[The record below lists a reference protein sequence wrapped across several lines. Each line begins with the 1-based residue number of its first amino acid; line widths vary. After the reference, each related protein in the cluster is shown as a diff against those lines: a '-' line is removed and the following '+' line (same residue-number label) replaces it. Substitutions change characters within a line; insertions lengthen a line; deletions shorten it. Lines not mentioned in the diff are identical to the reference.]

1 METKKI
7 QDYSNIAVTN
17 LDPEK
22 AKIVNERGIE
32 LQRLKKQVEVAIKKA
47 EELGRTD
54 MVKKLEARGQQLDT
68 LLRGKTFKDLSDGG
82 QTGGDTSNT
91 ASENNSEESSTKN
104 QTDQDTAEK
113 ENSKE
118 EQEAETEENN
128 ITDDSDDE
136 DSDSEDA
143 ADEED
148 STESSEDTDS
158 TDKTDSDGSS
168 GKGNNEDSDS
178 DESKQTNDDSSDID
192 MPNTTDAGTDTDTAD
207 SGNDSA
213 DSESSSADTNNE
225 ENLDSS
231 ETASDSGEGTSAGS
245 ETESENDDSNTD
257 RQSEAQ
263 DDEDSQQQNQDQTDE
278 DDPVK
283 DIFKRP
289 ENTQQQLGGQGQM
302 PKKESRDPTI
312 NEIIQELQSIS
323 PDGKQGAARAL
334 RDILAKRK
342 VTGFSESLDKKV
354 LNEAIEDKSL
364 EDIDDEEFSDFVNTI
379 LDEINNVTPVTY
391 SDPDERKV
399 KVKQAMENNLE
410 TRDIE
415 MEQEMQVRADKRRK
429 RANQSEL
436 DKYVNYRPISEFYID
451 LYRTIADQVKQV
463 EIDSQSYDEINP
475 EYDDDVIMKA
485 DVTQY
490 EQRQEKPS
498 IDFFFDVSGS
508 WEDSDVELGK
518 RFVASLKEF
527 VDRDELELNIY
538 YFSDVVGQ
546 DLNTVR
552 KWSGTSAWIKI
563 LNTIKSNNARNVVI
577 MTDGDMDGFAVR
589 AGQKCLVEGVV
600 WYIWKIGG
608 YYATGAKEL
617 PKYLKGMQG
626 TTQYAFSAK
635 DVD

>member
-7 QDYSNIAVTN
+7 QDYSDVAVTN

-22 AKIVNERGIE
+22 AKIVNERGVE
-32 LQRLKKQVEVAIKKA
+32 LQRLRKQVDVAIKKA
-47 EELGRTD
+47 EELGRSD
-54 MVKKLEARGQQLDT
+54 MVKKLKARGQQLDT
-68 LLRGKTFKDLSDGG
+68 LLKGKTFKYFSAGG
-82 QTGGDTSNT
+82 QIGGDPSSSKSENDSAESNIDDQANKNT
-91 ASENNSEESSTKN
+91 AEEENN
-104 QTDQDTAEK
+104 
-113 ENSKE
+113 KE
-118 EQEAETEENN
+118 EQGLDTKKEKNSDDESEVDTDNEETQSNDEASTKPDSGSNNDEENN
-128 ITDDSDDE
+128 DEVGSENSTVTDGDADSTGDKESTTDK
-136 DSDSEDA
+136 
-143 ADEED
+143 ADE
-148 STESSEDTDS
+148 
-158 TDKTDSDGSS
+158 
-168 GKGNNEDSDS
+168 
-178 DESKQTNDDSSDID
+178 
-192 MPNTTDAGTDTDTAD
+192 TAD
-207 SGNDSA
+207 A
-213 DSESSSADTNNE
+213 
-225 ENLDSS
+225 
-231 ETASDSGEGTSAGS
+231 S
-245 ETESENDDSNTD
+245 ETENDDK
-257 RQSEAQ
+257 QQAK
-263 DDEDSQQQNQDQTDE
+263 QQQNSSQIEKDADTDQENSDNSNDSIGSDQADE

-289 ENTQQQLGGQGQM
+289 ENTKQQFGAQGKM

-312 NEIIQELQSIS
+312 DEIIKELQSIS
-323 PDGKQGAARAL
+323 QKGKQGVAMAL
-334 RDILAKRK
+334 KDILSNRG
-342 VTGFSESLDKKV
+342 VNDFSESLGKKV
-354 LNEAIEDKSL
+354 LKEAIEDKAL

-379 LDEINNVTPVTY
+379 LDEINNVTPVAY

-436 DKYVNYRPISEFYID
+436 DKYTNYRPISEFYVD

-463 EIDSQSYDEINP
+463 EIDNQSYDEINP

-518 RFVASLKEF
+518 RFVSSLKEF
-527 VDRDELELNIY
+527 VDRDELELNMY
-538 YFSDVVGQ
+538 YFSDIVGQ

-552 KWSGTSAWIKI
+552 KYGGTSAWTKI
-563 LNTIKSNNARNVVI
+563 LDTIKSNNAKNVVV
-577 MTDGDMDGFAVR
+577 MTDGDMDIYA
-589 AGQKCLVEGVV
+589 AKSGQKCLVEGVV

-608 YYATGAKEL
+608 YYTTGAKEL

-635 DVD
+635 DVN

>member
-7 QDYSNIAVTN
+7 QDYSDVAVTN

-22 AKIVNERGIE
+22 AKIVNERGVE
-32 LQRLKKQVEVAIKKA
+32 LQRLRKQVDVAIKKA
-47 EELGRTD
+47 EELDRSD
-54 MVKKLEARGQQLDT
+54 MVKKLKARGQQLDT
-68 LLRGKTFKDLSDGG
+68 LLKGKTFKDLSAGG
-82 QTGGDTSNT
+82 QIGGDPNSSK
-91 ASENNSEESSTKN
+91 SENNSAESNIDDQANKNTAEEENNKEVQGLEAKKEKNSDDESDVGTDNEETQSNDEASAKPDSSSN
-104 QTDQDTAEK
+104 NEK
-113 ENSKE
+113 ENADEVGS
-118 EQEAETEENN
+118 ENN
-128 ITDDSDDE
+128 TV
-136 DSDSEDA
+136 
-143 ADEED
+143 
-148 STESSEDTDS
+148 
-158 TDKTDSDGSS
+158 TDSDT
-168 GKGNNEDSDS
+168 EDSIDDADDDTNS
-178 DESKQTNDDSSDID
+178 TGDKESTTDKADE
-192 MPNTTDAGTDTDTAD
+192 TTDA
-207 SGNDSA
+207 
-213 DSESSSADTNNE
+213 
-225 ENLDSS
+225 
-231 ETASDSGEGTSAGS
+231 S
-245 ETESENDDSNTD
+245 ETENDDK
-257 RQSEAQ
+257 QQAK
-263 DDEDSQQQNQDQTDE
+263 QQQNSSQIEKDADTDQENSANSDDSIGSDQADE

-289 ENTQQQLGGQGQM
+289 ENTKQQLGAQGKM

-312 NEIIQELQSIS
+312 DEIIKELQSIS
-323 PDGKQGAARAL
+323 QKGKQGVAMAL
-334 RDILAKRK
+334 KDILSNRG
-342 VTGFSESLDKKV
+342 VNDFSESLAKKV
-354 LNEAIEDKSL
+354 LKEAIEDKAL

-379 LDEINNVTPVTY
+379 LDEINNVTPVAY

-436 DKYVNYRPISEFYID
+436 DKYVNYRPISEFYVD

-463 EIDSQSYDEINP
+463 EIDNQSYDEINP

-518 RFVASLKEF
+518 RFVSSLKEF
-527 VDRDELELNIY
+527 VDRDELELNMY
-538 YFSDVVGQ
+538 YFSDIVGQ
-546 DLNTVR
+546 DLKSVR
-552 KWSGTSAWIKI
+552 SYGGTSAWTKI
-563 LNTIKSNNARNVVI
+563 LDTIKSNNAKNVVI
-577 MTDGDMDGFAVR
+577 MTDGDMDPYA
-589 AGQKCLVEGVV
+589 AKSGQKCLVEGVV

-608 YYATGAKEL
+608 YYTAGAKEL

-635 DVD
+635 DVN

>member
-7 QDYSNIAVTN
+7 QDYSDVAVTN

-22 AKIVNERGIE
+22 AKIVNERGVE
-32 LQRLKKQVEVAIKKA
+32 LQRLRKQVDVAIKKA
-47 EELGRTD
+47 EGLGRDD
-54 MVKKLEARGQQLDT
+54 MVKKLKARGQQLDT
-68 LLRGKTFKDLSDGG
+68 LLRGKTFKELSDGG
-82 QTGGDTSNT
+82 QIGGATSSSE
-91 ASENNSEESSTKN
+91 SENNSAESNIDDQANKN
-104 QTDQDTAEK
+104 TAE
-113 ENSKE
+113 
-118 EQEAETEENN
+118 EENN
-128 ITDDSDDE
+128 KEAQGLEANKDKSSA
-136 DSDSEDA
+136 SDSETDTDNEETQSN
-143 ADEED
+143 DEASTKPD
-148 STESSEDTDS
+148 SSSNNEEENNDEVGSENSTVKDSDTDS
-158 TDKTDSDGSS
+158 TGDK
-168 GKGNNEDSDS
+168 
-178 DESKQTNDDSSDID
+178 ES
-192 MPNTTDAGTDTDTAD
+192 TTDKADETAD
-207 SGNDSA
+207 A
-213 DSESSSADTNNE
+213 
-225 ENLDSS
+225 
-231 ETASDSGEGTSAGS
+231 S
-245 ETESENDDSNTD
+245 ETENDDK
-257 RQSEAQ
+257 QQAK
-263 DDEDSQQQNQDQTDE
+263 QQQNSSQIEKDADTDQENSANSDDSIGSDQADE

-289 ENTQQQLGGQGQM
+289 ENTKQQLGAQGKM

-312 NEIIQELQSIS
+312 DEIIKELQSIS
-323 PDGKQGAARAL
+323 QKGKQGVAMAL
-334 RDILAKRK
+334 KDILSNRG
-342 VTGFSESLDKKV
+342 VNDFSESLGKKV
-354 LNEAIEDKSL
+354 LKEAIEDKAL

-379 LDEINNVTPVTY
+379 LDEINNVTPVAY

-436 DKYVNYRPISEFYID
+436 DKYTNYRPISEFYVD

-463 EIDSQSYDEINP
+463 EIDNQSYDEINP

-498 IDFFFDVSGS
+498 IDFFFDVSRS
-508 WEDSDVELGK
+508 WEDSEVELGK

-527 VDRDELELNIY
+527 VDRDELELNVY
-538 YFSDVVGQ
+538 YFSDIVGQ

-552 KWSGTSAWIKI
+552 NYGGTTAWTKI
-563 LNTIKSNNARNVVI
+563 LDTIKSNNAKNVVI
-577 MTDGDMDGFAVR
+577 MTDGDMDGYAVR
-589 AGQKCLVEGVV
+589 SGQKCLVEGVV

-608 YYATGAKEL
+608 YYATGAQEL

>member
-7 QDYSNIAVTN
+7 QDYSDVAVTN

-22 AKIVNERGIE
+22 AKIVKERGVE
-32 LQRLKKQVEVAIKKA
+32 LQRLRKQVDVAIKKA
-47 EELGRTD
+47 EELGRSD
-54 MVKKLEARGQQLDT
+54 MVKKLKARGQQLDT
-68 LLRGKTFKDLSDGG
+68 LLRGKTFKDLNDGG
-82 QTGGDTSNT
+82 PIGGDPSSST
-91 ASENNSEESSTKN
+91 SENNRDKSNVEDQANQSATEE
-104 QTDQDTAEK
+104 
-113 ENSKE
+113 ENNKE
-118 EQEAETEENN
+118 EQGLETKKEKNSDGESEVDTDNEETQSSDEASAEPDSGSNNEEENN
-128 ITDDSDDE
+128 DEVGSENSTATDDDTNSTGDKESTTDK
-136 DSDSEDA
+136 
-143 ADEED
+143 ADE
-148 STESSEDTDS
+148 
-158 TDKTDSDGSS
+158 
-168 GKGNNEDSDS
+168 
-178 DESKQTNDDSSDID
+178 
-192 MPNTTDAGTDTDTAD
+192 TAD
-207 SGNDSA
+207 D
-213 DSESSSADTNNE
+213 
-225 ENLDSS
+225 
-231 ETASDSGEGTSAGS
+231 S
-245 ETESENDDSNTD
+245 ETENNDQQQTN
-257 RQSEAQ
+257 
-263 DDEDSQQQNQDQTDE
+263 QQQNSSKIEKDADTDQENSDNSDDNRGSDQADE

-289 ENTQQQLGGQGQM
+289 ENTKQQLGAQGKM

-312 NEIIQELQSIS
+312 DEIIKELQSIS
-323 PDGKQGAARAL
+323 QNGKQGVARAL
-334 RDILAKRK
+334 KDILSNRG
-342 VTGFSESLDKKV
+342 VNDFSESLGKKV
-354 LNEAIEDKSL
+354 LKEAIEDKAL
-364 EDIDDEEFSDFVNTI
+364 EDIDDDEFSDFVNTI
-379 LDEINNVTPVTY
+379 LDEINNVTPVAY

-436 DKYVNYRPISEFYID
+436 DKYTNYRPVSEFYVD

-463 EIDSQSYDEINP
+463 EIDNQSYDEINP

-518 RFVASLKEF
+518 RFVSSLKEF

-552 KWSGTSAWIKI
+552 NYGGTSAWTKI
-563 LNTIKSNNARNVVI
+563 LDTIKSNNAKNVVI
-577 MTDGDMDGFAVR
+577 MTDGDMDHYAARSGK
-589 AGQKCLVEGVV
+589 KCLVEGVV
-600 WYIWKIGG
+600 WYIWKLGD
-608 YYATGAKEL
+608 YYTTGAQEL

-635 DVD
+635 DVN

>member
-7 QDYSNIAVTN
+7 QDYSDVAVTN

-22 AKIVNERGIE
+22 AKIVNERSVE
-32 LQRLKKQVEVAIKKA
+32 LKRLRKQVDAAIKKA
-47 EELGRTD
+47 EELGRSD
-54 MVKKLEARGQQLDT
+54 MVKKLKARGQQLDT
-68 LLRGKTFKDLSDGG
+68 LLRGKTFKELNDGG
-82 QTGGDTSNT
+82 QIGGDTSSSTSANNNRAKPDAEDSTNQNETKEENNKEEQGLETQKEKNSDDESEVDTDNEETQSNDEASTKHDSSSNNEKENT
-91 ASENNSEESSTKN
+91 DEVSSENNTV
-104 QTDQDTAEK
+104 
-113 ENSKE
+113 
-118 EQEAETEENN
+118 
-128 ITDDSDDE
+128 
-136 DSDSEDA
+136 
-143 ADEED
+143 
-148 STESSEDTDS
+148 
-158 TDKTDSDGSS
+158 TDSDT
-168 GKGNNEDSDS
+168 EDSIDDADDDTSSTGDKENTTDKSAETVDS
-178 DESKQTNDDSSDID
+178 SETENNGQQQTNQQQNSSQIEK
-192 MPNTTDAGTDTDTAD
+192 DAGTDQ
-207 SGNDSA
+207 
-213 DSESSSADTNNE
+213 
-225 ENLDSS
+225 EN
-231 ETASDSGEGTSAGS
+231 SDNS
-245 ETESENDDSNTD
+245 DDNIKS
-257 RQSEAQ
+257 
-263 DDEDSQQQNQDQTDE
+263 DQADE

-289 ENTQQQLGGQGQM
+289 ENTKQQLGAQGKM

-312 NEIIQELQSIS
+312 DEIIKELQSIS
-323 PDGKQGAARAL
+323 QKGRQGVAMAL
-334 RDILAKRK
+334 KDILSNRG
-342 VTGFSESLDKKV
+342 VNDFSESLCKKV
-354 LNEAIEDKSL
+354 LKEAIEDKAL

-379 LDEINNVTPVTY
+379 LDEINNVTPITY

-436 DKYVNYRPISEFYID
+436 DKYVNYRPISEFYVD

-463 EIDSQSYDEINP
+463 EIDNQSYDEINP

-518 RFVASLKEF
+518 RFVSSLKEF
-527 VDRDELELNIY
+527 VDRDELELNMY
-538 YFSDVVGQ
+538 YFSDIVGQ

-552 KWSGTSAWIKI
+552 NYGGTSAWTKI
-563 LNTIKSNNARNVVI
+563 LDTIKSNNAKNVVI
-577 MTDGDMDGFAVR
+577 MTDGDMDKYAAR
-589 AGQKCLVEGVV
+589 SGQKCLVEGVV

-608 YYATGAKEL
+608 YYTTGAKEL

-626 TTQYAFSAK
+626 TTQYSFKAE
-635 DVD
+635 DVN

>member
-7 QDYSNIAVTN
+7 QDYSDVAVTN

-22 AKIVNERGIE
+22 AKIVNERGVE
-32 LQRLKKQVEVAIKKA
+32 LQRLRKQVDVAIKKA
-47 EELGRTD
+47 EELGRSD
-54 MVKKLEARGQQLDT
+54 MVKKLKARGQQLDT
-68 LLRGKTFKDLSDGG
+68 LLKGKTFKDLSAGG
-82 QTGGDTSNT
+82 QIGGDPSSSK
-91 ASENNSEESSTKN
+91 SENNSAESNIDDQANKN
-104 QTDQDTAEK
+104 TAE
-113 ENSKE
+113 
-118 EQEAETEENN
+118 EENN
-128 ITDDSDDE
+128 KE
-136 DSDSEDA
+136 VQGLEASEDK
-143 ADEED
+143 
-148 STESSEDTDS
+148 SSA
-158 TDKTDSDGSS
+158 
-168 GKGNNEDSDS
+168 SDS
-178 DESKQTNDDSSDID
+178 DTGTDNEETQSNDEASTKPDSS
-192 MPNTTDAGTDTDTAD
+192 
-207 SGNDSA
+207 S
-213 DSESSSADTNNE
+213 NNE
-225 ENLDSS
+225 EENNDEVGSENSTVTDGDADSTGDKES
-231 ETASDSGEGTSAGS
+231 TADKADETADAS
-245 ETESENDDSNTD
+245 ETENDDK
-257 RQSEAQ
+257 QQAK
-263 DDEDSQQQNQDQTDE
+263 QQQNSSQIEKDADTDQENSANSDDSIGSDQADE

-289 ENTQQQLGGQGQM
+289 ENTKQQFGAQGQIS
-302 PKKESRDPTI
+302 KKESRDPTI
-312 NEIIQELQSIS
+312 DEIIQELQSIS
-323 PDGKQGAARAL
+323 PSGKQGVAKAL
-334 RDILAKRK
+334 KDILLNRG
-342 VTGFSESLDKKV
+342 VTDFSESLNKKI
-354 LNEAIEDKSL
+354 LKEAIEDKAL

-379 LDEINNVTPVTY
+379 LDEINNVTPVAY

-436 DKYVNYRPISEFYID
+436 DKYVNYRPISEFYVD

-463 EIDSQSYDEINP
+463 EIDNQSYDEINP

-518 RFVASLKEF
+518 RFVSSLKEF
-527 VDRDELELNIY
+527 VDRDELELNMY
-538 YFSDVVGQ
+538 YFSDIVGK

-552 KWSGTSAWIKI
+552 NYSGTTAWTKI
-563 LNTIKSNNARNVVI
+563 LNTIKSNNAKNVVI
-577 MTDGDMDGFAVR
+577 MTDGDMDYYAAR
-589 AGQKCLVEGVV
+589 SGQKCLVEGVV

-608 YYATGAKEL
+608 YYTTGAQEL

-635 DVD
+635 DVN